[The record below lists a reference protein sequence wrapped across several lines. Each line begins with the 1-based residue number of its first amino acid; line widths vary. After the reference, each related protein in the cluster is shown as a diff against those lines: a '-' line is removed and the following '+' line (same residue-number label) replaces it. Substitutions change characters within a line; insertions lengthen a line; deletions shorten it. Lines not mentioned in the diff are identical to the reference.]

1 MSKDYHDEKRWW
13 SLFCCQKGG
22 NEMVEIAQVFNNNS
36 ALVNLGDNRQAIVKG
51 KGIAFK
57 KTKGGQVDSSKV
69 ENIFYLNTKSSQEN
83 LYFLLKDIPIDVVT
97 TTYEIIDY
105 AKKEFNYN
113 ILDYVYITLSDHIFG
128 SYQRLLAKTYQES
141 LIPDMSNQYPI
152 EYLIASHG
160 LDVIN
165 RNLRVHFPK
174 SEIKSIALHFINA
187 KGEES
192 KAGDLKEDTTKEI
205 NDIVT
210 KILNENKIYRMD
222 GNGNYFDRFMIH
234 LQYLAGRLD
243 NEDSEDRDFS
253 DKLESEMRK
262 EYPRS
267 SKIAKEI
274 YSNLQGKLGT
284 NLSSNELLYFII
296 HIQRLTQEKTTK

>member
-1 MSKDYHDEKRWW
+1 
-13 SLFCCQKGG
+13 
-22 NEMVEIAQVFNNNS
+22 MVEIAQVFNNNS

-57 KTKGGQVDSSKV
+57 KTKGAKIDSGKV
-69 ENIFYLNTKSSQEN
+69 ENIFYLNTKSSRDN
-83 LYFLLKDIPIDVVT
+83 LYFLIKDIPIDVVT

-128 SYQRLLAKTYQES
+128 SYQRMLSHTYQES
-141 LIPDMSNQYPI
+141 LVPDMSRQYPT

-165 RNLRVHFPK
+165 RNLRVIFPK
-174 SEIKSIALHFINA
+174 SEIRSIALHFINA

-192 KAGDLKEDTTKEI
+192 QVINLKENMTKEV
-205 NDIVT
+205 NDIV
-210 KILNENKIYRMD
+210 KSILNKNHIYRID

-243 NEDSEDRDFS
+243 NDDDDTEKDFS
-253 DKLESEMRK
+253 DKLESEMTV
-262 EYPRS
+262 EYPQS
-267 SKIAKEI
+267 SKIAREI
-274 YSNLQGKLGT
+274 FDSLQSKLKA

-296 HIQRLTQEKTTK
+296 HIQRLTQEKTTN

>member
-1 MSKDYHDEKRWW
+1 
-13 SLFCCQKGG
+13 
-22 NEMVEIAQVFNNNS
+22 MVEIAQVFNNNS

-57 KTKGGQVDSSKV
+57 KTKGGQVDSSKI

-83 LYFLLKDIPIDVVT
+83 LYFLIKDIPIDVVT

-128 SYQRLLAKTYQES
+128 SYQRLLAHTYQES
-141 LIPDMSNQYPI
+141 LIPDMSEQYPD
-152 EYLIASHG
+152 EYEIASHG
-160 LDVIN
+160 VEVIN
-165 RNLRVHFPK
+165 QNLHVHFPK
-174 SEIKSIALHFINA
+174 SETKSIALHFINA

-192 KAGDLKEDTTKEI
+192 DASDLKEDTSKEVS
-205 NDIVT
+205 DIVT
-210 KILNENKIYRMD
+210 TILNKNHIYRIE

-243 NEDSEDRDFS
+243 NDDSEDRDFS
-253 DKLESEMRK
+253 NKLESEMKK

-274 YSNLQGKLGT
+274 YTSLQSKLST
-284 NLSSNELLYFII
+284 RLNSNELLYFII

>member
-1 MSKDYHDEKRWW
+1 
-13 SLFCCQKGG
+13 
-22 NEMVEIAQVFNNNS
+22 MVEIAQVFNNNS

-57 KTKGGQVDSSKV
+57 KTKGCQIDSGKV
-69 ENIFYLNTKSSQEN
+69 ENIFYLNTKSSQQN
-83 LYFLLKDIPIDVVT
+83 LYFLIKDIPIDIVT

-105 AKKEFNYN
+105 AKQEFNYD

-128 SYQRLLAKTYQES
+128 AYQRILAHTYQES
-141 LIPDMSNQYPI
+141 LVPDMSNQYPT

-165 RNLRVHFPK
+165 KNLHVHFPK
-174 SEIKSIALHFINA
+174 SEIRSIALHFINA

-192 KAGDLKEDTTKEI
+192 QTNDLKENMTKEV

-210 KILNENKIYRMD
+210 KILNKNQIYRID
-222 GNGNYFDRFMIH
+222 TNGNYFDRFMIH

-243 NEDSEDRDFS
+243 NDNDDEKEFTN
-253 DKLESEMRK
+253 KLEKEMK
-262 EYPRS
+262 VEYPKS
-267 SKIAKEI
+267 SKIAREI
-274 YSNLQGKLGT
+274 YESLQERLDTKL
-284 NLSSNELLYFII
+284 NSNELLYFII

>member
-1 MSKDYHDEKRWW
+1 MSKDYLGEKRWW

-22 NEMVEIAQVFNNNS
+22 NGMVEIAQVFNNNS

-128 SYQRLLAKTYQES
+128 SYQRLLANTYQES
-141 LIPDMSNQYPI
+141 LIPDMSDQYPT

-165 RNLRVHFPK
+165 HNLRVHFPE

-192 KAGDLKEDTTKEI
+192 TAGDLKEDTTKEI

-210 KILNENKIYRMD
+210 TILNNNKIYRMD

-234 LQYLAGRLD
+234 LHYLAGRLD

-274 YSNLQGKLGT
+274 YSNLQEKLGT